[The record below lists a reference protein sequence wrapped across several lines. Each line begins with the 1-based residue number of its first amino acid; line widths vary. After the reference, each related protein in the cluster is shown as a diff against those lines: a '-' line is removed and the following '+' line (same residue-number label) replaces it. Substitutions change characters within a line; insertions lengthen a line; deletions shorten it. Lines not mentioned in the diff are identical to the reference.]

1 MIFQQPVKHH
11 NRGDRLYA
19 ARTEDCTNC
28 PLKSRCTQAE
38 RRDVSRHA
46 HEPAFERMQQRVKAY
61 PEMMVRRRSIVENPF
76 GSFKQWLFG
85 NERFLLCQL
94 DGSQGEMS
102 LAVQAYNLKRAIN
115 MLGTR

>member
-1 MIFQQPVKHH
+1 
-11 NRGDRLYA
+11 
-19 ARTEDCTNC
+19 
-28 PLKSRCTQAE
+28 
-38 RRDVSRHA
+38 
-46 HEPAFERMQQRVKAY
+46 
-61 PEMMVRRRSIVENPF
+61 MMVRRRSIVENPF